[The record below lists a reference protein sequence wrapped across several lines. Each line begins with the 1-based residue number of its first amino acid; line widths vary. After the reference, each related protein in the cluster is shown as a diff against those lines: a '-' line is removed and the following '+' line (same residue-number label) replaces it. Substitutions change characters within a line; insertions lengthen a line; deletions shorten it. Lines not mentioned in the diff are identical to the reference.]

1 MVSADDIR
9 LGALLALTRDAV
21 LSAGARLACSA
32 LGVRALARTATRA
45 ARGARS
51 NHIVTLLTL
60 DSKLRV
66 RRAGTIHACT
76 AISVWLL
83 TRGA

>member
-32 LGVRALARTATRA
+32 LGVRALARTTSEATGRT
-45 ARGARS
+45 
-51 NHIVTLLTL
+51 NIV
-60 DSKLRV
+60 DV
-66 RRAGTIHACT
+66 RDL
-76 AISVWLL
+76 W
-83 TRGA
+83 